1 MTKNKTKFCILLSLW
16 IVLILFLM
24 PGYSATRYITDNIE
38 VMVRTGPGMKNK
50 IIAMPRS
57 GTQIEVLEEL
67 PTGWLR
73 VRLPDSRE
81 GWMVGRLLTPDPPA
95 ITDMSAIR
103 SENADLKQQ
112 IETLT
117 EENARLKQEQEN
129 LQSALSDQTKTAEGL
144 KQSYEALKEK
154 DPDFLNLKASHDK
167 VSEGLAK
174 SARREEALE
183 KKLED
188 VESGYYLKWFLAGAG
203 VLLVGFL
210 IGFRTRRSRRRPS
223 LL

>member
-1 MTKNKTKFCILLSLW
+1 
-16 IVLILFLM
+16 M
-24 PGYSATRYITDNIE
+24 PGYSATRYVTDNIE
-38 VMVRTGPGMKNK
+38 VMVRTGPGMDHK

-57 GTQIEVLEEL
+57 GTRIEVLEEL

-73 VRLPDSRE
+73 VRLPDERV
-81 GWMVGRLLTPDPPA
+81 GWMVGRLLTPDRPTA
-95 ITDMSAIR
+95 ALFSETK
-103 SENADLKQQ
+103 SENARLNKKL
-112 IETLT
+112 EMLT

-154 DPDFLNLKASHDK
+154 DPEFLNLKASHDK
-167 VSEGLAK
+167 VSERLAK
-174 SARREEALE
+174 SARREEVLE

-210 IGFRTRRSRRRPS
+210 IGFQTRRSRRRPS